1 MSEEGGFGIAA
12 AEKFF
17 GLLLLIVGALAT
29 YFTFTSSQA
38 LGAYTGFFGVLS
50 LILLALGLFMIIA
63 KTE

>member
-1 MSEEGGFGIAA
+1 MSEEGGFGIVA

-50 LILLALGLFMIIA
+50 LILLALGLFLIIA